1 MNRPPC
7 GGRFR
12 DCSLEHSRAVNGD
25 GAPKLFAAETTL
37 AKKIR
42 VSVCNTLSAFAYND
56 DESGKEVGQMACNNG
71 LFGGNSCCTW
81 IIILLILSMCCGGEG
96 GLFGGNG
103 CNNCGCGNNCGCDN
117 SCGC

>member
-1 MNRPPC
+1 MNRP
-7 GGRFR
+7 R
-12 DCSLEHSRAVNGD
+12 V
-25 GAPKLFAAETTL
+25 GAIPRVPLGALARRKRRRSPKLFAAETTL
-37 AKKIR
+37 VKKIR